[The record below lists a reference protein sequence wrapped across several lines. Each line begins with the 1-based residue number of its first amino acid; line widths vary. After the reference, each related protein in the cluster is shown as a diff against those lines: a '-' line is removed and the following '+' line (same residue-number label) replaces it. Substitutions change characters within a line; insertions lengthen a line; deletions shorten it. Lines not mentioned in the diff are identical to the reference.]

1 MSSSFD
7 RASKRKDKIA
17 PTKHGADRGA
27 ESGRGS
33 ASDRDHAPGAN
44 GVRLG
49 AVGAKGPELARSTF
63 GMTADESQ
71 RFLRIIWSASQIR
84 HHYELFLLLQGEIQH
99 FVSHRILIAAWG
111 NFHDLS
117 PTLDVVSALPGVRTH
132 EIDGCVSEVER
143 MLKDIHACWIANG
156 RRKILLSNGRVDSIT
171 RSTCNCALHKSMRT
185 MRSVLVHGV
194 RDERDQTDSIYLA
207 LDPNSVTNGRSVECF
222 FPLVDPLIAQL
233 DVAYRKVGPLKSAA
247 AAAGVNDASG
257 PGDLSKR
264 EREIIRWIGEGRT
277 NIEIG
282 AILEIS
288 SFTVKNHVQRIFKK
302 LGAANRTEAV
312 SKFNQYG
319 FRE

>member
-7 RASKRKDKIA
+7 GPSKRKDKIA
-17 PTKHGADRGA
+17 LMKPGADQGA
-27 ESGRGS
+27 KFVGRP
-33 ASDRDHAPGAN
+33 ASDQGRVPSGNGMHLGTVGAN
-44 GVRLG
+44 GSEF
-49 AVGAKGPELARSTF
+49 AQTTF
-63 GMTADESQ
+63 GMTADESR

-99 FVSHRILIAAWG
+99 FVSHQILIGAWG
-111 NFHDLS
+111 NFRDAT
-117 PTLDVVSALPGVRTH
+117 PTLDVVSALPGVRTG
-132 EIDGCVSEVER
+132 EINGCVSEVER
-143 MLKDIHACWIANG
+143 MLKDVHVHWIANG
-156 RRKILLSNGRVDSIT
+156 RRKILLSNGRVNSIT
-171 RSTCNCALHKSMRT
+171 ISSCNCALHKSMRR

-194 RDERDQTDSIYLA
+194 RDERDQADSIYLA
-207 LDPNSVTNGRSVECF
+207 LDLDSVTNGRSVECF

-233 DVAYRKVGPLKSAA
+233 DVAFRKVGALKPAGA
-247 AAAGVNDASG
+247 GAGVDDAAG

-264 EREIIRWIGEGRT
+264 EREILRWIAEGRT

-302 LGAANRTEAV
+302 LGATNRTEAV

-319 FRE
+319 FHE